1 MIRHNFEESEI
12 QTIDI
17 NLEFVLTT
25 LEIIMDEVDLTP
37 PMVSSLGES
46 IRILVKL
53 RNRLTDEA

>member
-17 NLEFVLTT
+17 NLEFVLSI
-25 LEIIMDEVDLTP
+25 LEILMDEVDLTP
-37 PMVSSLGES
+37 VMVSSLGES